1 MVTFGG
7 GLGEPGTLIFPPFFS
22 HRQLWGPKWLP
33 GLPREPPGP
42 IRASIFTIFDA
53 FCVHVPYDIF
63 VLFLFVFCFF
73 YVVGAFFGSPKST
86 LTWGN
91 WNHCFIISLIQYY
104 FSFSRVKRCLEQSTP
119 STQSLAHPTKRR
131 GVPKTARIREFI
143 YIYIYIYISHQVIS
157 DLSKTSD
164 TNREYGSRHCK
175 EIGLLLTTT
184 SMLICIHNI
193 YPGPL
198 LNNIARALPK
208 NIAGTLPKNFAGTLP
223 NSYFNDM

>member
-1 MVTFGG
+1 MIFLCCFFG
-7 GLGEPGTLIFPPFFS
+7 
-22 HRQLWGPKWLP
+22 
-33 GLPREPPGP
+33 
-42 IRASIFTIFDA
+42 
-53 FCVHVPYDIF
+53 FC
-63 VLFLFVFCFF
+63 CFF
-73 YVVGAFFGSPKST
+73 YVFGAFFGSPKST

-91 WNHCFIISLIQYY
+91 WNHWFINSLIQYILHCIALQARY
-104 FSFSRVKRCLEQSTP
+104 DDAGSNALNGLGLICIGKHQ
-119 STQSLAHPTKRR
+119 HNKRR
-131 GVPKTARIREFI
+131 SLKLATLERFWKHKNSEAVGLRWLL
-143 YIYIYIYISHQVIS
+143 HQVIS

-198 LNNIARALPK
+198 LNNIARASPK